1 MRNLIAALAPV
12 SSGDAI
18 SFPLQSC
25 VVVGEPTVEDDRF
38 GLNPQGMVQVCGLL
52 RRPDKFARIRDTVT
66 DFGLPE
72 DTFFDCALLHLLT
85 TATLDQLRGLYPDGR
100 FEVRRFRP
108 NIVVETAYGDRDF
121 VENA

>member
-1 MRNLIAALAPV
+1 MRSPFPFTPV
-12 SSGDAI
+12 WWSENRPWKTIVSV
-18 SFPLQSC
+18 L
-25 VVVGEPTVEDDRF
+25 T
-38 GLNPQGMVQVCGLL
+38 PQGMVQVCGLL

>member
-1 MRNLIAALAPV
+1 MRSPFPFTPV
-12 SSGDAI
+12 WWSENRPWKTIVSVLTPREWYKCAV
-18 SFPLQSC
+18 SC
-25 VVVGEPTVEDDRF
+25 VDQTSLAESVTPSPTSVSH
-38 GLNPQGMVQVCGLL
+38 
-52 RRPDKFARIRDTVT
+52 
-66 DFGLPE
+66 E

-85 TATLDQLRGLYPDGR
+85 TATLDRLRGLYPDGR